1 MKKEIRLYS
10 NDARCLL
17 KLKSPADI
25 SKFSNGAFY
34 QQLLDKCPTLA
45 VLISCVTQPGNLK
58 GNLPSFKDADTT
70 LQFRNSVCMAAS
82 ICLHQYNQQLSAAHY
97 RISLL
102 LLNGS
107 AKALTLER
115 CARLGITV
123 SHSSAIR
130 MQTKAAAPVASKAT
144 SWREDTLMKSL
155 QISFL
160 KEVLKKQQSVQV
172 NISRDEVSSY
182 KGFEDSVYVESC
194 KLLENTEG
202 EDESG
207 CLIYP
212 RHAVSGAVEKLEK
225 SIVHFK

>member
-1 MKKEIRLYS
+1 M
-10 NDARCLL
+10 
-17 KLKSPADI
+17 
-25 SKFSNGAFY
+25 
-34 QQLLDKCPTLA
+34 
-45 VLISCVTQPGNLK
+45 
-58 GNLPSFKDADTT
+58 
-70 LQFRNSVCMAAS
+70 
-82 ICLHQYNQQLSAAHY
+82 
-97 RISLL
+97 
-102 LLNGS
+102 
-107 AKALTLER
+107 ALTLER

-182 KGFEDSVYVESC
+182 EGFEDSVHVESC